1 MVLKCYIMKSQ
12 QLQYELS
19 PLSILQPRNQYK
31 LYLKSAITIW
41 SFKMVQI
48 NVHDVLEDLTKL
60 RSLIVKKEK
69 LRKLS
74 AFLIITICI

>member
-1 MVLKCYIMKSQ
+1 MPLFVYCTCIVYHGFKMLHYEKPAIMS
-12 QLQYELS
+12 
-19 PLSILQPRNQYK
+19 YK

>member
-1 MVLKCYIMKSQ
+1 
-12 QLQYELS
+12 
-19 PLSILQPRNQYK
+19 
-31 LYLKSAITIW
+31 
-41 SFKMVQI
+41 MVQI

-60 RSLIVKKEK
+60 RSLIVKIEK